1 MKRAAAVLV
10 LGLLACSPAFAFR
23 CGNKLV
29 SEGDSR
35 AEVAAKCGEP
45 TDVVNQKSVFRRPVI
60 WSYGRPYFI
69 GENFIEI
76 PVETWIYNLG
86 PNKLMQ
92 RLRFEGGFVT
102 DIDTMGYG
110 YNQ

>member
-1 MKRAAAVLV
+1 MKRVTAVLV

-60 WSYGRPYFI
+60 WTSGRPYFI
-69 GENFIEI
+69 GEDFIEI

-92 RLRFEGGFVT
+92 RLRFESGFVT